1 MGINFN
7 TKGVLPQ
14 IGKYILE
21 NKEKAEIFT
30 VKISEMRAKT
40 YRIQKQ
46 SNQNK

>member
-21 NKEKAEIFT
+21 NKENAEIFT
-30 VKISEMRAKT
+30 F
-40 YRIQKQ
+40 
-46 SNQNK
+46 NF